1 MCLRV
6 WFSQTPGSLSFEGIS
21 FQNTRDFLGVSFHNT
36 WKSWVLFIQLQNKD
50 ARRPEPVAGT
60 TDVPNSIF
68 ELTFAV
74 FRFPVSFWSVLGWFC
89 YPVLTLII
97 TSFDLSL
104 TYWVWTPV
112 QKRYN
117 VMCVPHGCH
126 QKAGAGNFPRLLR
139 TLPRLLSWGNWR
151 KIEPKEIRSRLI
163 PRLLVVFTRQLEIL
177 VTVLVPY
184 NFEN

>member
-104 TYWVWTPV
+104 TYWVWDACGYFLAENPFLTLRALHASSWELFLRFTPLTSS
-112 QKRYN
+112 N
-117 VMCVPHGCH
+117 
-126 QKAGAGNFPRLLR
+126 
-139 TLPRLLSWGNWR
+139 LSPWW
-151 KIEPKEIRSRLI
+151 IEPSL
-163 PRLLVVFTRQLEIL
+163 
-177 VTVLVPY
+177 
-184 NFEN
+184 

>member
-104 TYWVWTPV
+104 TYWVWDACAETV
-112 QKRYN
+112 QRDVCTAWLSSEGGGREFPPATKNVAPATFMGKLKKNRTKRN
-117 VMCVPHGCH
+117 
-126 QKAGAGNFPRLLR
+126 
-139 TLPRLLSWGNWR
+139 S
-151 KIEPKEIRSRLI
+151 
-163 PRLLVVFTRQLEIL
+163 
-177 VTVLVPY
+177 
-184 NFEN
+184 